1 MKNSGSQGAAFAQLN
16 DYGQAA
22 GLLIGK
28 LSDHGNILCAV
39 QHGSHSTEVATE
51 HLKCGRLEREF
62 SIFYLIVINVPLNSH
77 TWLVAIVLDNAAL
90 YFCTHLEGLI

>member
-1 MKNSGSQGAAFAQLN
+1 MLPLCTISCYLERIFFAIRARGKWPGMKNSGSQGAAFAQLN

-51 HLKCGRLEREF
+51 HLKCGRF
-62 SIFYLIVINVPLNSH
+62 
-77 TWLVAIVLDNAAL
+77 
-90 YFCTHLEGLI
+90 G